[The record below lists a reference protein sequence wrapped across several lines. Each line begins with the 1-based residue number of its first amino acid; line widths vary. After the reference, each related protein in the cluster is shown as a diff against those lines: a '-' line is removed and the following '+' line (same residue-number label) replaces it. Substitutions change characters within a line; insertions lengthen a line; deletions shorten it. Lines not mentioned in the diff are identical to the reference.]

1 MFAIYSSC
9 KAILPT
15 LEPPRPHASKDPIRL
30 KVIGVALAIH
40 SFWLLFRGFDSET
53 NRSVNGC
60 YEDSLINRRVASS
73 RMAVPYWRGLL
84 AESRDQSLQASNR
97 NRWPSRGEPA
107 VLYPRSVS
115 PFNNRA
121 RKPALPVAH
130 SPRVCGRVI
139 LRTSP

>member
-73 RMAVPYWRGLL
+73 RMALPYWRGLL
-84 AESRDQSLQASNR
+84 ERAATRVSRQVTGTA
-97 NRWPSRGEPA
+97 G
-107 VLYPRSVS
+107 PRAGSQR
-115 PFNNRA
+115 FFILA
-121 RKPALPVAH
+121 R
-130 SPRVCGRVI
+130 
-139 LRTSP
+139 